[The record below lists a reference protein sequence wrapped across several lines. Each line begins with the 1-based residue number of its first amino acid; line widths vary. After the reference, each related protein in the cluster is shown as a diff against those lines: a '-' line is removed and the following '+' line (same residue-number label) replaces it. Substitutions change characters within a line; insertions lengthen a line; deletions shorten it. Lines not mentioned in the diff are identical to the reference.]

1 MLDYPFHDPT
11 YLREALTHASGADHR
26 LVSNE
31 RLEFLGDAIL
41 GAIVC
46 ELLFRKFPEYL
57 EGELTRIKSVVV
69 SRRTCAKIS
78 RKARA
83 STSSSSWARGWARR
97 TRRPS
102 SVLADVFES
111 LIGAIYLDGGMEAAK
126 RFIVQHIE
134 AEIDETVDGHGGI
147 NYKSNLQQVAQRQ
160 FGETPTYLLLD
171 EKGPDHSKCF
181 KISAQIGRQRY
192 APAWGR
198 EQERRRATRGDE
210 RPEPARRRADPVRV
224 RLIHACHRA
233 ALASASAVTL
243 VRFVE
248 WMAIYRRMSFSLCV
262 PLLGLHQEGGR
273 RERFAGRRPRGRPR
287 GLALPVAARLRDA
300 VLQVQPVLERPQ
312 PRPAAALRPG
322 AGDDDAGRQRRRA
335 SQPWIAFVWLF
346 LGSALWLA
354 RCLIDL
360 GLARRPLS
368 SRT

>member
-1 MLDYPFHDPT
+1 MAGAGGRDRPGTDPLELCERVLDYRFKDPMF
-11 YLREALTHASGADHR
+11 LREALTHASGADHR

-57 EGELTRIKSVVV
+57 EGEMTRVKSVVV
-69 SRRTCAKIS
+69 SRHTCAKIS
-78 RKARA
+78 RKLGFEAFLVLGKGMG
-83 STSSSSWARGWARR
+83 SQEET
-97 TRRPS
+97 PS

-134 AEIDETVDGHGGI
+134 AEIDLAVGGHGGV

-198 EQERRRATRGDE
+198 NKKDAEQ
-210 RPEPARRRADPVRV
+210 
-224 RLIHACHRA
+224 RA
-233 ALASASAVTL
+233 AMNALSELAGEPIPFAS
-243 VRFVE
+243 
-248 WMAIYRRMSFSLCV
+248 
-262 PLLGLHQEGGR
+262 
-273 RERFAGRRPRGRPR
+273 
-287 GLALPVAARLRDA
+287 D
-300 VLQVQPVLERPQ
+300 
-312 PRPAAALRPG
+312 
-322 AGDDDAGRQRRRA
+322 
-335 SQPWIAFVWLF
+335 
-346 LGSALWLA
+346 
-354 RCLIDL
+354 
-360 GLARRPLS
+360 
-368 SRT
+368 